1 MKKIEVKTNTGKYP
15 VYIGTN
21 ILNKIK
27 SIFNQ
32 RKIKSEKF
40 LIIFDNKKNKKYKS
54 LIAKKLS
61 KKKIFFYDFKYNEK
75 NKNIFEI
82 DKVIKFL
89 LKNNFSRSDCVI
101 AIGGGIV
108 GDFSCFVASI
118 YKRGIKFINIPTT
131 LLAQVDASIGGKSG
145 VNDKNFG
152 KNLIGTFYQP
162 SIVISDTQFL
172 KSLNKR
178 QIICGYA
185 EILKH
190 ALIASKKNFTYLVN
204 NYRDILNIKNSHIN
218 KTILLS
224 CKIKKM
230 VVEKDEKENNLRKI
244 LNFGHTFGHAYEA
257 ACGFK
262 NSLNHGEG
270 VILGMKS
277 AIKFSYKKKLLKK
290 KIYEKIINHIVSI
303 NPNLNVSNYFKNKDI
318 KNIIR
323 FMQNDKKNKNS
334 KINLVLLNDISK
346 PIINKS
352 FSKIELII
360 FFKNELINL

>member
-40 LIIFDNKKNKKYKS
+40 LIIFDNKINKKYKN
-54 LIAKKLS
+54 LITKKLS
-61 KKKIFFYDFKYNEK
+61 KKKIFFYDFKSNEK

-224 CKIKKM
+224 CKIKKK
-230 VVEKDEKENNLRKI
+230 VVEKDEKKI
-244 LNFGHTFGHAYEA
+244 SRY
-257 ACGFK
+257 
-262 NSLNHGEG
+262 
-270 VILGMKS
+270 
-277 AIKFSYKKKLLKK
+277 LLWFQLQLQ
-290 KIYEKIINHIVSI
+290 IYQVE
-303 NPNLNVSNYFKNKDI
+303 LY
-318 KNIIR
+318 
-323 FMQNDKKNKNS
+323 QDK
-334 KINLVLLNDISK
+334 
-346 PIINKS
+346 P
-352 FSKIELII
+352 
-360 FFKNELINL
+360 